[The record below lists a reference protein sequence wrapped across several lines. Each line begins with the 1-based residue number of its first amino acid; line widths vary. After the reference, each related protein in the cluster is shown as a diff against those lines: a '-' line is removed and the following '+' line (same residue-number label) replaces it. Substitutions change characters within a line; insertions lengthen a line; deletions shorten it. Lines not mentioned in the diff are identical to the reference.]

1 MCGSPEQD
9 QPSFLAGGGLQEG
22 FLVVAYDLTFD
33 GTKVCV
39 GVLRLQMA
47 EDDRDSIPGGKYCM
61 SSWEGGKDNGSIGEK
76 QDLSK
81 VGGKSGWGG
90 GLIANSAVWLNV

>member
-9 QPSFLAGGGLQEG
+9 QPSFLAGSGLQEG

-39 GVLRLQMA
+39 GVLRLLWQKLV
-47 EDDRDSIPGGKYCM
+47 DSLLEFIFLGL
-61 SSWEGGKDNGSIGEK
+61 D
-76 QDLSK
+76 
-81 VGGKSGWGG
+81 SGC
-90 GLIANSAVWLNV
+90 LLR